1 MTTELAHR
9 PRPGKGRL
17 RIFAARLV
25 LYWERLA
32 PAILPAL
39 AIVAAF
45 ASLGLFGAWAKT
57 PVWLHWCALA
67 FGAGALGVCVWRDL
81 RVLRFPSR
89 RMAQAR
95 IEDDAHLTHAPL
107 QSLDDRPSDP
117 ALAGHPLWRAH
128 LRASAERAR
137 AARLQRPRDT
147 LTARDPYGLRF
158 LMLGVLAIALV
169 SAGDQWRMRLAGVL
183 APGAGALGTAVADVW
198 IEPPAYTG
206 KAPIYLMRAG
216 EDKSGLLNQVNA
228 PQGAR
233 VIAQV
238 NGRGRHALRF
248 TSDFNES
255 RAAFSRDKNAAKG
268 ELLLEE
274 SGLLSLKL
282 NGTTARWPIGVS
294 PDAAPLVAWGEAPGA
309 NDNNL
314 VEFSYIAQDDY
325 GAVAARLELRLEPDQ
340 ERPLDFPAF
349 AAESLNTTRIVDLG
363 GISAGAGA
371 GAGENAVTL
380 DLQADPWA
388 GLTVLARIIIED
400 GAGQQGYSDDAIVEL
415 PTRVF
420 FNPLARAVVEQ
431 RQTLAVA
438 PQEWRRAGR
447 SFDAVTMAPEVY
459 FERTTDFLLLRT
471 AFWRVMRQDDQ
482 GFDDAVDEFWPLA
495 LQLEDEAL
503 ELARQRLDAAEEAL
517 REAIE
522 RGASDEEIA
531 RLTEDLRQAMDDY
544 LAALQQSGQ
553 SSQQANSGG
562 DSQQIERSNLDEML
576 DSIRDLAQSGAGN
589 AARQMLSELENILN
603 NLRLSK
609 GGGGGGSG
617 SGAPGESGPS
627 GEAGDLIGRQRELAD
642 DAFDRERNDNGE
654 GIGEDGADDLAKTQG
669 ALGGDLDTLID
680 ELQSGEGG
688 ELDPDGDAARAM
700 GRARNEMRA
709 AEEALRQGNL
719 DAASDAMERAIA
731 DMREGAEGLA
741 AEEMRQ
747 AGDGQNGEER
757 GGGTDPLGRPV
768 GDPYGGGVDVP
779 EVTDAAR
786 TRAIIEQLRER
797 LGEPGRD
804 DEEIEYLERL
814 LERF

>member
-9 PRPGKGRL
+9 PRPARGGF

-39 AIVAAF
+39 GIVAAF
-45 ASLGLFGAWAKT
+45 VILGLFGAWART
-57 PVWLHWCALA
+57 PAWLHWAALA
-67 FGAGALGVCVWRDL
+67 FGLGALGVCFWRDL
-81 RVLRFPSR
+81 LVLRFPSR

-95 IEDDAHLTHAPL
+95 IEDDAQLAHAPL
-107 QSLDDRPSDP
+107 QTLDDHPSDP
-117 ALAGHPLWRAH
+117 NLANNPLWRAH
-128 LRASAERAR
+128 LEASAERAR
-137 AARLQRPRDT
+137 AAKLQRPRDT

-158 LMLGVLAIALV
+158 LTLGLLAIAIV
-169 SAGDQWRMRLAGVL
+169 SAGDQWRTRLAGVI
-183 APGAGALGTAVADVW
+183 APGAGPLGSAVADLW

-206 KAPIYLMRAG
+206 KAPIYLLRAG
-216 EDKSGLLNQVNA
+216 EDKSGLLDQVNA

-233 VIAQV
+233 VVAQI

-248 TSDFNES
+248 TSDFDDT
-255 RAAFSRDKNAAKG
+255 RAEFSRDKTAARG
-268 ELLLEE
+268 ELLLDK
-274 SGLLSLKL
+274 SGLLTLKL
-282 NGTTARWPIGVS
+282 NGATSRWPIGIS
-294 PDAAPLVAWGEAPGA
+294 PDAAPLVSWGEAPGA

-314 VEFSYIAQDDY
+314 VEFSYVAQDDY
-325 GAVAARLELRLEPDQ
+325 GAVAARMEMRLDPEQ

-349 AAESLNTTRIVDLG
+349 DTASLTETRTIDLG
-363 GISAGAGA
+363 GVGAA
-371 GAGENAVTL
+371 ASENAVTL

-388 GLTVLARIIIED
+388 GLTVLARIIVED
-400 GAGQQGYSDDAIVEL
+400 GAGQLGYSEDTVLEL
-415 PTRVF
+415 PTRTF

-431 RQTLAVA
+431 RQTLAIA
-438 PQEWRRAGR
+438 PDAWRRAGR
-447 SFDAVTMAPEVY
+447 SFDAVTMAPDVF
-459 FERTTDFLLLRT
+459 FERTTDYLLLRT
-471 AFWRVMRQDDQ
+471 AFWRVMRQDGE
-482 GFDDAVDEFWPLA
+482 GFSDTVDEFWPLA

-503 ELARQRLDAAEEAL
+503 ELARQRLEAAEEAL

-531 RLTEDLRQAMDDY
+531 RLTEELRQAMDDY

-553 SSQQANSGG
+553 QNQQANGGG

-603 NLRLSK
+603 NLRLSQ

-617 SGAPGESGPS
+617 PGAPGESGPS
-627 GEAGDLIGRQRELAD
+627 GEAGNLIGRQRELAD
-642 DAFDRERNDNGE
+642 EAFDRDRNDNGE
-654 GIGEDGADDLAKTQG
+654 GIGGEDANELAEEQG
-669 ALGGDLDTLID
+669 ALGGDLDDLID

-688 ELDPDGDAARAM
+688 ELDPDGDSARAM

-709 AEEALRQGNL
+709 AEEALREGDL
-719 DAASDAMERAIA
+719 DTASDAMERAIA
-731 DMREGAEGLA
+731 SMREGAEGLA

-747 AGDGQNGEER
+747 AGDGEKGEER
-757 GGGTDPLGRPV
+757 AGGTDPLGRPV
-768 GDPYGGGVDVP
+768 GDAYGSGVDVP
-779 EVTDAAR
+779 EETDAAR
-786 TRAIIEQLRER
+786 TRAIIQQLRER